1 MKKVNRSNSTN
12 SIPPDNRFSNTNNSN
27 IDKQAERFRNKFP
40 NVLDKI
46 PFRKNEQNEQ
56 EEETRGSGYT
66 GEAYFG
72 QQEQQQEE
80 REQQEYPE
88 ESINQST
95 RRQREEHHDL
105 NIGIDDNDFDSNRKI
120 PKQQQQYEADK
131 SYSEKYHDI
140 YSVKEK
146 SEDYYT
152 GEKNKKLFVHV
163 IENGVEVTKPIRK
176 RIYDQQVIW
185 KKRVFPIDIK
195 QTIVDAKG
203 IHHLYVS
210 ANDMAILSFRK
221 DHADHCRK
229 CNGKMFIDARNARDL
244 LKRNTIQA
252 IWGIDST
259 HMILLLVF
267 AVGMM
272 ASIGFAF
279 YSFNQDTLH
288 NTQLTAEKAKTAQLT
303 IDNSGLRNQTQILQ
317 NIINNPDGNNNPNEP
332 IPPTLPTRPTTPRNN
347 EPITPLNPNGSNR

>member
-1 MKKVNRSNSTN
+1 MRKTNR
-12 SIPPDNRFSNTNNSN
+12 IPPNNRFTNNNNSN

-40 NVLDKI
+40 DVLDKI
-46 PFRKNEQNEQ
+46 PFRNKQEQ
-56 EEETRGSGYT
+56 EEESSRNNRGYQ

-72 QQEQQQEE
+72 Q
-80 REQQEYPE
+80 REQREQERQEYQE

-95 RRQREEHHDL
+95 RRQREQHNDL
-105 NIGIDDNDFDSNRKI
+105 NIGIDDNDVNNNRNSSI
-120 PKQQQQYEADK
+120 RDADNDYQH
-131 SYSEKYHDI
+131 SDMYVAREKP
-140 YSVKEK
+140 
-146 SEDYYT
+146 EDYYT
-152 GEKNKKLFVHV
+152 GEKNKKLLVHV
-163 IENGVEVTKPIRK
+163 VENGVEVTKPIRK

-210 ANDMAILSFRK
+210 ANDMAVLSFRK

-259 HMILLLVF
+259 HMILLLIF

-272 ASIGFAF
+272 ASVGFAF
-279 YSFNQDTLH
+279 YSFNQDTRH
-288 NTQLTAEKAKTAQLT
+288 TAELTAEKAKTSQL
-303 IDNSGLRNQTQILQ
+303 IAENSGLVNQTKTLQ
-317 NIINNPDGNNNPNEP
+317 DLLVNRPTTVNPNEP
-332 IPPTLPTRPTTPRNN
+332 IPPASPRTIPRS
-347 EPITPLNPNGSNR
+347 EPLR